1 MKAVE
6 CLPDEYNDSSFLPPP
21 PPPKQPLQELS
32 ASEKAKLNKYARILI
47 MSDNRKAAAI
57 GEYVKN
63 ILKRELIPQPDP
75 APADQNCAF
84 RGVLYQ
90 MPNHEYFFNVETGE
104 VYGGTDLRNQMV
116 SFCVENADDMFNKLK
131 LTLDKPFKEWL
142 LNQLDPL
149 QESDHSTI
157 LALRHMLQ
165 VSFVIFLWLNNLF
178 QHIFIPK
185 IGTRLMKIPMRLSK
199 IGINCTRFISTTLR
213 YRRLALDC

>member
-21 PPPKQPLQELS
+21 PPPPKQPLQELS
-32 ASEKAKLNKYARILI
+32 TSEKAKLNKYARILI

-75 APADQNCAF
+75 VPADQNCAF

-165 VSFVIFLWLNNLF
+165 VSFVIYL
-178 QHIFIPK
+178 
-185 IGTRLMKIPMRLSK
+185 
-199 IGINCTRFISTTLR
+199 
-213 YRRLALDC
+213 